1 MVLARALQT
10 PRAPRSSKERNVKI
24 FANTPTRTAATVSLI
39 LASVTALGC
48 AVWGPGLFSDYTG
61 RAVGPT
67 WLAFAIGGT
76 LGLLGLLVSHKHLS
90 LGRTISAV
98 GGLVHLAVLAVY
110 DRIIVQPMVLLITI
124 GLILLATAAFIG
136 PVGWRPGRALVTRRS
151 SGT

>member
-98 GGLVHLAVLAVY
+98 G
-110 DRIIVQPMVLLITI
+110 VQPMVLLIAI

-136 PVGWRPGRALVTRRS
+136 PVGWRPDRALVTRRS